1 MKKTLI
7 ILSFMTIL
15 AGGCTSRAQQ
25 EIHPQW
31 IRNAAIYEVN
41 TRQITP
47 EGTFSAL
54 SGLLPGLREMG
65 VDVLWFMPIYPIG
78 SQGRKGT
85 LGSYYSI
92 KDYGAV
98 NPEFGTLDDFSRL
111 VEQAHGLGMK
121 VILDWVA
128 AHTSRDAVWLDQE
141 DWYIRRPDG
150 TPEFLYDWSDVARL
164 NYQSQPMR
172 QAMLE
177 KMLFWLEEVNVDGF
191 RCDMADLSP
200 VDFWEW
206 AVPQLRKAKPDIFML
221 AESENPVNT
230 QKAFN
235 AYYAWKLH
243 HTMNSVAKGEK
254 NADSLRLCLDQMARD
269 FGRNPIPLLFTS
281 NHDENSWSGT
291 EFERMGEAVFQM
303 AAFSFVLPGV
313 PLIYTGQEVG
323 NTKRLAFFEKDTLQP
338 HQSEL
343 FTDFYSRL
351 ITFRKVS
358 HALQVPP
365 YGGLLQEVPHSG
377 PSCLFAF
384 TREAEGNQVLALFNF
399 SSQPVSFQLTGSQ
412 TEGTYTDWNGADQ
425 YSIDARL
432 NWDLEPYGY
441 RLLTLE

>member
-7 ILSFMTIL
+7 IISFMTIL
-15 AGGCTSRAQQ
+15 AGGCTSREQQ

-31 IRNAAIYEVN
+31 IRNAVIYEVN

-47 EGTFSAL
+47 EGTFNAFA
-54 SGLLPGLREMG
+54 GMLPRLRELG

-78 SQGRKGT
+78 MEGRKGT

-92 KDYGAV
+92 RDYGAV
-98 NPEFGTLDDFSRL
+98 NPEFGTLEDFRL
-111 VEQAHGLGMK
+111 LVDKAHQLGMK

-128 AHTSRDAVWLDQE
+128 AHTSRDAVWLDRQ

-150 TPEFLYDWSDVARL
+150 EPEFLYDWSDVARL

-206 AVPQLRKAKPDIFML
+206 AVPELRKAKPDIFML

-230 QKAFN
+230 RRAFN

-243 HTMNSVAKGEK
+243 HTMNSVARGEK
-254 NADSLRLCLDQMARD
+254 NADSLRQCLDLMARD
-269 FGRNPIPLLFTS
+269 FGPNSIPLLFTS

-291 EFERMGEAVFQM
+291 EFERMGDAVFQM
-303 AAFSFVLPGV
+303 AAFSFVLPGL

-323 NTKRLAFFEKDTLQP
+323 NTKRLAFFEKDTLMPQ
-338 HQSEL
+338 QSDQ
-343 FTDFYSRL
+343 FTDFYTRL
-351 ITFRKVS
+351 IAFRKAS
-358 HALQVPP
+358 DALQVPP
-365 YGGLLQEVPHSG
+365 YGGLLEEVPHSG
-377 PSCLFAF
+377 PSDVFAF
-384 TREAEGNQVLALFNF
+384 IRQTEGNRVLVLFNF
-399 SSQPVSFQLTGSQ
+399 SAQPVSLQLTAPQ
-412 TEGTYTDWNGADQ
+412 AEGTYKDWNGEDQ
-425 YSIDARL
+425 YTIDARFTW
-432 NWDLEPYGY
+432 NLEPYGY